1 MKKGHEY
8 MKFICEVPGS
18 TVDEIFT
25 YNEILDHI
33 KKDNNNLE
41 SDTELQFK
49 FHQITAHQ
57 GPLQISD
64 KDYKGS
70 TYNVLVKWEF
80 GETMYEPQI

>member
-1 MKKGHEY
+1 

-41 SDTELQFK
+41 NDTVQLFK
-49 FHQITAHQ
+49 FC
-57 GPLQISD
+57 
-64 KDYKGS
+64 
-70 TYNVLVKWEF
+70 
-80 GETMYEPQI
+80 